1 LILRNP
7 LIASIIG
14 VYIVLFI
21 GCTVE
26 PVVTGKNDI
35 NQDIVGVAGDLSASD
50 GVTSPV
56 TAEQAIESTVAA
68 MLAIESTVSA
78 ELAIRSTVSAAVDAK
93 RTAVDNP
100 SVADYLQDTPSL
112 HRAAESNSIDVATL
126 LIDSGVDINAK
137 GTFNMTALHIAAD
150 SNSIDVASLLIDRGA
165 DIEAKDDEGWTALH
179 IAADR
184 NSLDFATLLINSGA
198 DIEVKDHNRG
208 TALHYAA
215 ESNSIDVATLLIDRG
230 ADIEAKDDEGGTALH
245 YAADRN
251 SIDVATLLIDRGV
264 DIEAKNGAGETAFYA
279 AATSNSLD
287 VASLLIDSGANNDD
301 SIAPGLAPDFFIG
314 GYGEVESPVLP
325 TPSELVK
332 IIFSDGF
339 VPVVN
344 SNEYFRIENFRVS
357 NVEELNSLGGV
368 SASVKWGDGSD
379 WIGVPIMVDT
389 GEIVAGHTYTSAG
402 IFDAEMRIRSDT
414 GDVVNTSFS
423 VLVDDPPT
431 IPPDSLP
438 DNALAPDPAVP
449 PTMLG
454 TATTFN
460 TNCVSDGTCD
470 GIVLFAN
477 NCTGC
482 HSTGDKTVVGPGLAG
497 VADRAASRVAGL
509 SAGEYLEQSLREPRA
524 FVVDGFPMIMP
535 EWSHLGNDSI
545 DALVEYLKTLK

>member
-1 LILRNP
+1 M
-7 LIASIIG
+7 IASIIG

-198 DIEVKDHNRG
+198 DIEV
-208 TALHYAA
+208 
-215 ESNSIDVATLLIDRG
+215 
-230 ADIEAKDDEGGTALH
+230 
-245 YAADRN
+245 
-251 SIDVATLLIDRGV
+251 
-264 DIEAKNGAGETAFYA
+264 KNGAGETAFYA

>member
-1 LILRNP
+1 M
-7 LIASIIG
+7 IAAIIG
-14 VYIVLFI
+14 VYIVLFL

-26 PVVTGKNDI
+26 PIVTGKNDI
-35 NQDIVGVAGDLSASD
+35 NQDTVGVAGDLPASD

-78 ELAIRSTVSAAVDAK
+78 ELAIRSTVSAAVDAT
-93 RTAVDNP
+93 RTAVDDP
-100 SVADYLQDTPSL
+100 SVTEYLQDTPSL

-126 LIDSGVDINAK
+126 LIEQGADIEAK
-137 GTFNMTALHIAAD
+137 DYIGRTALHIVAE
-150 SNSIDVASLLIDRGA
+150 SNSLDVTSLLIDRGA
-165 DIEAKDDEGWTALH
+165 
-179 IAADR
+179 
-184 NSLDFATLLINSGA
+184 
-198 DIEVKDHNRG
+198 
-208 TALHYAA
+208 
-215 ESNSIDVATLLIDRG
+215 
-230 ADIEAKDDEGGTALH
+230 
-245 YAADRN
+245 
-251 SIDVATLLIDRGV
+251 

-279 AATSNSLD
+279 AVTSNSLD
-287 VASLLIDSGANNDD
+287 VATLLIDSGANNDD
-301 SIAPGLAPDFFIG
+301 SIAPGLAPDFFVG
-314 GYGEVESPVLP
+314 GFGKVESPVLP

-402 IFDAEMRIRSDT
+402 IFDAEMTIRSDT

-423 VLVDDPPT
+423 VLVEGPPT

-438 DNALAPDPAVP
+438 DNALVPAPAPP

-454 TATTFN
+454 TPTTFN
-460 TNCVSDGTCD
+460 TNCVSDGTCN

-509 SAGEYLEQSLREPRA
+509 SAEEYLEQSLREPGA
-524 FVVDGFPMIMP
+524 FVVDGFPRIMP
-535 EWSHLGNDSI
+535 EWSQLGNDSI

>member
-1 LILRNP
+1 MILRNP
-7 LIASIIG
+7 LIAAIIG
-14 VYIVLFI
+14 VYIVLFL

-26 PVVTGKNDI
+26 PIVTGKNDI
-35 NQDIVGVAGDLSASD
+35 NQDTVGVAGDLPASD

-78 ELAIRSTVSAAVDAK
+78 ELAIRSTVSAAVDAT
-93 RTAVDNP
+93 RTAVDDP
-100 SVADYLQDTPSL
+100 SVTEYLQDTPSL

-126 LIDSGVDINAK
+126 LIEQGADIEAK
-137 GTFNMTALHIAAD
+137 DYIGRTALHIVAE
-150 SNSIDVASLLIDRGA
+150 SNSLDVTSLLIDRGA
-165 DIEAKDDEGWTALH
+165 
-179 IAADR
+179 
-184 NSLDFATLLINSGA
+184 
-198 DIEVKDHNRG
+198 
-208 TALHYAA
+208 
-215 ESNSIDVATLLIDRG
+215 
-230 ADIEAKDDEGGTALH
+230 
-245 YAADRN
+245 
-251 SIDVATLLIDRGV
+251 

-279 AATSNSLD
+279 AVTSNSLD
-287 VASLLIDSGANNDD
+287 VATLLIDSGANNDD
-301 SIAPGLAPDFFIG
+301 SIAPGLAPDFFVG
-314 GYGEVESPVLP
+314 GFGKVESPVLP

-402 IFDAEMRIRSDT
+402 IFDAEMTIRSDT

-423 VLVDDPPT
+423 VLVEGPPT

-438 DNALAPDPAVP
+438 DNALVPAPAPP

-454 TATTFN
+454 TPTTFN
-460 TNCVSDGTCD
+460 TNCVSDGTCN
-470 GIVLFAN
+470 GIVLFA
-477 NCTGC
+477 T
-482 HSTGDKTVVGPGLAG
+482 TAPAVTRLAT
-497 VADRAASRVAGL
+497 R
-509 SAGEYLEQSLREPRA
+509 QS
-524 FVVDGFPMIMP
+524 
-535 EWSHLGNDSI
+535 
-545 DALVEYLKTLK
+545 

>member
-1 LILRNP
+1 M
-7 LIASIIG
+7 IAAIIG
-14 VYIVLFI
+14 VYIVLFL

-26 PVVTGKNDI
+26 PIVTGKNDI
-35 NQDIVGVAGDLSASD
+35 NQDTVGVAGDLPASD

-78 ELAIRSTVSAAVDAK
+78 ELAIRSTVSAAVDAT
-93 RTAVDNP
+93 RTAVDDP
-100 SVADYLQDTPSL
+100 SVTEYLQDTPSL

-126 LIDSGVDINAK
+126 LIEQGADIEAK
-137 GTFNMTALHIAAD
+137 DNGGRTALHIVAERNSLDVATLLIEQGAD
-150 SNSIDVASLLIDRGA
+150 IEAKDYIGRTALHIVAESNSLDVTSLLIDRGA
-165 DIEAKDDEGWTALH
+165 
-179 IAADR
+179 
-184 NSLDFATLLINSGA
+184 
-198 DIEVKDHNRG
+198 
-208 TALHYAA
+208 
-215 ESNSIDVATLLIDRG
+215 
-230 ADIEAKDDEGGTALH
+230 
-245 YAADRN
+245 
-251 SIDVATLLIDRGV
+251 

-279 AATSNSLD
+279 AVTSNSLD
-287 VASLLIDSGANNDD
+287 VATLLIDSGANNDD
-301 SIAPGLAPDFFIG
+301 SIAPGLAPDFFVG
-314 GYGEVESPVLP
+314 GFGKVESPVLP

-402 IFDAEMRIRSDT
+402 IFDAEMTIRSDT

-423 VLVDDPPT
+423 VLVEGPPT

-438 DNALAPDPAVP
+438 DNALVPAPAPP

-454 TATTFN
+454 TPTTFN
-460 TNCVSDGTCD
+460 TNCVSDGTCN

-509 SAGEYLEQSLREPRA
+509 SAEEYLEQSLREPGA
-524 FVVDGFPMIMP
+524 FVVDGFPRIMP
-535 EWSHLGNDSI
+535 EWSQLGNDSI